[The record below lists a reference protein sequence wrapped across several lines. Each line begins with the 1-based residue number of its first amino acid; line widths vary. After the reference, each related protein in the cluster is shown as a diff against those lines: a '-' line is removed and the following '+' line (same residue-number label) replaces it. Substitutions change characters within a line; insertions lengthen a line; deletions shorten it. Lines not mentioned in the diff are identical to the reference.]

1 MAEKERFE
9 VLLEEIKGKV
19 QLVLERHDVIRSEIK
34 QSEERIKNELRDEL
48 GGKID
53 RVHIS
58 LKNEIKVTALAV
70 KSDLEESIKRV
81 ENKLDAH
88 ACQPVHA

>member
-19 QLVLERHDVIRSEIK
+19 QLVLEGHDVIRSEIK

-53 RVHIS
+53 RVHTS
-58 LKNEIKVTALAV
+58 LKNEIRVTALAV
-70 KSDLEESIKRV
+70 KSDLEESIKEV
-81 ENKLDAH
+81 KVKLEEH
-88 ACQPVHA
+88 ARLPVHA